1 MPEPVVDRSV
11 PLDRRAALRL
21 GAVGLAGLALG
32 RSAAGHGPRDA
43 PGGTGGKGRPTT
55 FQIACMTLPYAAF
68 PLKRALTGLS
78 KAGYRHVAW
87 GTTHVEAGEKKVPVV
102 AADAA
107 PGAAREVG
115 KKCRDLGLEPVLM
128 FAGTTPDAENHL
140 EVMTNRLHQAEAAG
154 VPQVLAFGNTRGGDR
169 KRWVEHF
176 RQLGR
181 VARDRG
187 VLIVIKPHGGLTAS
201 GVKCREIVA
210 EVADDGVKVNYDAG
224 NVMDYLD
231 IDAAATLADFR
242 KCADEVRS
250 FCVKDHR
257 NWPSDEDCGPGF
269 GEIDHYRLLHPVAFT
284 GRTIPLCCENIFAP
298 RLPRP
303 DKPEEVDAL
312 AKRAREFLELVVG
325 GVQR

>member
-1 MPEPVVDRSV
+1 MPEPVVDRSA
-11 PLDRRAALRL
+11 PLGRRAALRL

-32 RSAAGHGPRDA
+32 RSAAGRGPRDA
-43 PGGTGGKGRPTT
+43 PGSTGGKGRPTT
-55 FQIACMTLPYAAF
+55 FQIACMTLSYAAF
-68 PLKRALTGLS
+68 PLERALTGLS

-87 GTTHVEAGEKKVPVV
+87 GTTHVEAGERKVPVV
-102 AADAA
+102 AVDAS
-107 PGAAREVG
+107 PGAARELG

-128 FAGTTPDAENHL
+128 FAGTTPDAANHL

-154 VPQVLAFGNTRGGDR
+154 VQQVLAFGSTRGGDR

-224 NVMDYLD
+224 NVLDYLNADPIPD
-231 IDAAATLADFR
+231 IKA
-242 KCADEVRS
+242 CAGEVRS
-250 FCVKDHR
+250 FCIKDHR
-257 NWPSDEDCGPGF
+257 NWPKDEDCGPGF
-269 GEIDHYRLLHPVAFT
+269 GEIDHYKLLAPVAAA
-284 GRTIPLCCENIFAP
+284 GRPLPLCCENIFAP
-298 RLPRP
+298 LLPRP
-303 DKPEEVDAL
+303 EAAEGVDAL
-312 AKRAREFLELVVG
+312 ARRAREFLEIVIAGL
-325 GVQR
+325 QA